1 MPSFSEHDL
10 VYDDGSKTLHYLS
23 AGPDGGDLMVFMHGW
38 PGIGKTWHDQ
48 LTEFSKRGYKVVAP
62 DMPGYG
68 RSTARKV
75 ASDYAQEQIVKAMLA
90 LLKHLGYDQAIWVAH
105 DWGCGTL
112 WTLARTHPEVF
123 KGACGMTVPYG
134 ILELGLEEA
143 LKHVDRNIYPE
154 DQYPYGQW
162 SYQVFYEQNFEK
174 ATEWFDKDPRG
185 FLRAAFT
192 KGNPA
197 AVGKPAPM
205 SRAVQDGGW
214 MGGSERPMP
223 ASAIP
228 DEYACI
234 DKETFEEL
242 VAAMEKTGFWP
253 GDAWYLN
260 HKANRA
266 YNLENSK

>member
-1 MPSFSEHDL
+1 
-10 VYDDGSKTLHYLS
+10 
-23 AGPDGGDLMVFMHGW
+23 
-38 PGIGKTWHDQ
+38 
-48 LTEFSKRGYKVVAP
+48 
-62 DMPGYG
+62 
-68 RSTARKV
+68 
-75 ASDYAQEQIVKAMLA
+75 
-90 LLKHLGYDQAIWVAH
+90 
-105 DWGCGTL
+105 
-112 WTLARTHPEVF
+112 
-123 KGACGMTVPYG
+123 MTVPYG
-134 ILELGLEEA
+134 VLELGLEEA

-162 SYQVFYEQNFEK
+162 SYQVYYEQNFEK

-266 YNLENSK
+266 YNLENSKNEGRLNFPVLFIEAKYDTVCETVNSTLAEPQKKLCEDLTYVSIAAGHFVPVEKHKEVNQAIAEWLEAK